1 MVAPASRTP
10 ADIPSFRFRRA
21 PLPPVLSLRLSWPFW
36 LGILTLLALASF
48 AASLALGATRLP
60 PATVWAALVAFDPAD
75 PGQAVVRGMRLPR
88 SLAGLAIGPALAAA
102 GLMMQRLTRNPLADP
117 GLMGVN
123 AGAALAVVAGLW
135 LLGPLGAET
144 RALAATLGAGIAA
157 AAVWVLSGGRGGQVG
172 TGALLRLPLVG
183 SALTSL
189 SLSAVWVIVLIDPH
203 TREVYR
209 IWTAGSLAATDT
221 ATLARLLPMILAG
234 LGLAALIA
242 RRLEVLAMGAEIA
255 AGLGAQPARTAAL
268 AVVAVTLLSAA
279 AVALA
284 GPLGFVG
291 LVVPHAARR
300 LAGAGRPGRALVVA
314 LILGAVATLACDT
327 AGRLVAEPSEMAL
340 GLMLALLGGPAYLVL
355 LSRLTAPGRRPA

>member
-1 MVAPASRTP
+1 M
-10 ADIPSFRFRRA
+10 
-21 PLPPVLSLRLSWPFW
+21 
-36 LGILTLLALASF
+36 
-48 AASLALGATRLP
+48 
-60 PATVWAALVAFDPAD
+60 
-75 PGQAVVRGMRLPR
+75 
-88 SLAGLAIGPALAAA
+88 
-102 GLMMQRLTRNPLADP
+102 
-117 GLMGVN
+117 
-123 AGAALAVVAGLW
+123 
-135 LLGPLGAET
+135 
-144 RALAATLGAGIAA
+144 
-157 AAVWVLSGGRGGQVG
+157 
-172 TGALLRLPLVG
+172 
-183 SALTSL
+183 
-189 SLSAVWVIVLIDPH
+189 IVLIDPH

-221 ATLARLLPMILAG
+221 ATLIRLLPMILAG

-242 RRLEVLAMGAEIA
+242 RRLETLAMGAEIA

-268 AVVAVTLLSAA
+268 AVVAVTLLSAG

-300 LAGAGRPGRALVVA
+300 LAGAGRPGLALVAA

-340 GLMLALLGGPAYLVL
+340 GLMLALLGGPTYLVL

>member
-1 MVAPASRTP
+1 
-10 ADIPSFRFRRA
+10 
-21 PLPPVLSLRLSWPFW
+21 LPPSVSLRLSWPLW
-36 LGILTLLALASF
+36 LGILSLLALTSF

-60 PATVWAALVAFDPAD
+60 AATVWAALIAFDPAE

-135 LLGPLGAET
+135 LVGPMGAEA
-144 RALAATLGAGIAA
+144 RALAATLGAGAAA
-157 AAVWVLSGGRGGQVG
+157 AAVWALSGGRGGQVG

-189 SLSAVWVIVLIDPH
+189 SLSAVWVIVLIDPR

-209 IWTAGSLAATDT
+209 IWTAGSLAAADT
-221 ATLARLLPMILAG
+221 ATLFRLLPMILAG

-242 RRLEVLAMGAEIA
+242 RRLEALAMGAEIA
-255 AGLGAQPARTAAL
+255 AGLGAHPARTATV

-300 LAGAGRPGRALVVA
+300 LAGAGRPGRVLVAAL
-314 LILGAVATLACDT
+314 LLGAVATLACDT
-327 AGRLVAEPSEMAL
+327 AGRLLAEPSEMAL
-340 GLMLALLGGPAYLVL
+340 GLMLALLGGPAYLL
-355 LSRLTAPGRRPA
+355 LLARLTAPRGRPA